1 MNIFPAI
8 DIIDGNCVRLTK
20 GALQDKTIYKKSPI
34 DMAQI
39 YQDAGF
45 KTIHVVDLDATL
57 GNGDNKK
64 VLQSIRKNVDINI
77 EIAGGIRSKDAIHEK
92 INEGFDILVIGTFA
106 IKNIEEVLNLDES
119 LLKKISIALDI
130 KNNQLASHGWQKT
143 NNQSLEDIVSKY
155 NERKIHSYFVTDIAN
170 DGMLSGL
177 NMKTFEGIRNLTDK
191 KITIGGGVKD
201 LDDLSISRSNGFDNV
216 VVGKAIYENKI
227 SLESLCQFNVKN

>member
-20 GALQDKTIYKKSPI
+20 GAPEDKTIYKKSPI

-64 VLQSIRKNVDINI
+64 VLQLIRKNVSINI
-77 EIAGGIRSKDAIHEK
+77 EVAGGIRSKDAIHEK

-130 KNNQLASHGWQKT
+130 KNNQLASHGWQKI
-143 NNQSLEDIVSKY
+143 NSQSLEDIVNKY
-155 NERKIHSYFVTDIAN
+155 NERKIHSYFVTDVEN

-177 NMKTFEGIRNLTDK
+177 NMKTFKGIRKLTDK

-201 LDDLSISRSNGFDNV
+201 LNDLSISKFHGFDNV

-227 SLESLCQFNVKN
+227 SLESLCEFNVKN